1 MAAATS
7 SSILVRSSDVGTS
20 LLLSKNSGSEGCP
33 VGPLQ
38 HQSSSLSALAQR
50 CLRSIASST
59 PQVSATEQTQWPKTK
74 AAVGNGRGGL
84 PMAPAGVPTAVW
96 AHN

>member
-1 MAAATS
+1 M
-7 SSILVRSSDVGTS
+7 
-20 LLLSKNSGSEGCP
+20 
-33 VGPLQ
+33 GPLQ

-84 PMAPAGVPTAVW
+84 PIAPAGVATAV
-96 AHN
+96 ALLLREGGGYLLQARYLSVRGQLIDKFREVLR